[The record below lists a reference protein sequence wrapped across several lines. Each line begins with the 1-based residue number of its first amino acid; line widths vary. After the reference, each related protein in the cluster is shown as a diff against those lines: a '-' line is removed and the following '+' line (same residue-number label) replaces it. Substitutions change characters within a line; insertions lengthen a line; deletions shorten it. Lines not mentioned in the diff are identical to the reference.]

1 MTTFRRFLFAVGAAA
16 LACSMANADSMY
28 STSALVTFATDGSY
42 TLTMDKFDSSL
53 GTLTGA
59 TLYFYGAE
67 SVTDLSIV
75 SSSSSVQTFDMV
87 VQSNLVLNS
96 GNSANN
102 ADRYT
107 NEIFDIFDT
116 GVGPGLAQFPTT
128 TGSITL
134 GPAGSGVCPQGTP
147 GPTCNSVSYTPPS
160 LTIQNI
166 DPIYGFNV
174 GTGINGLTG
183 VKKVISGSNL
193 NHYIATTL
201 VPTFT
206 LTGTT
211 YGSFTVGG
219 GGNNVVPVLHTN
231 ASFQAEIDYNYT
243 VPSSTPEPATLFLM
257 GTALAGVGLLRKRIK
272 G

>member
-1 MTTFRRFLFAVGAAA
+1 MTTLRRFLFGAAVAA
-16 LACSMANADSMY
+16 LACSAASADSMY

-87 VQSNLVLNS
+87 VQSNLVQNF
-96 GNSANN
+96 GNTANSA
-102 ADRYT
+102 DKYT
-107 NEIFDIFDT
+107 GEIFDIFDT

-128 TGSITL
+128 PGSITL
-134 GPAGSGVCPQGTP
+134 GPVGSGVCPVGTP
-147 GPTCNSVSYTPPS
+147 GPTCNSVSYTPPD

-166 DPIYGFNV
+166 DAVYGFNV
-174 GTGINGLTG
+174 GTGLGGVTG
-183 VKKVISGSNL
+183 VIKTISGSNL
-193 NHYIATTL
+193 NNYVATAL
-201 VPTFT
+201 VPTFS

-211 YGSFTVGG
+211 YGTFTVGG

-231 ASFQAEIDYNYT
+231 AAFRAEVDYAYT
-243 VPSSTPEPATLFLM
+243 VPSATPEPATLVLM
-257 GTALAGVGLLRKRIK
+257 GTALAGIGLLRKRIK
-272 G
+272 A

>member
-1 MTTFRRFLFAVGAAA
+1 MTTLRRLILGAAAAA
-16 LACSMANADSMY
+16 LACSVASADSMY

-53 GTLTGA
+53 GNLTGA
-59 TLYFYGAE
+59 TLYFYGSE

-87 VQSNLVLNS
+87 VQSNLLLNS

-107 NEIFDIFDT
+107 NEVFDIFDT

-128 TGSITL
+128 SGSITL
-134 GPAGSGVCPQGTP
+134 GPNGSGVCAPATP
-147 GPTCNSVSYTPPS
+147 GPTCNSVSYTPPD

-174 GTGINGLTG
+174 GTGLGGVTG
-183 VKKVISGSNL
+183 VTKTLSGANL
-193 NHYIATTL
+193 NNYIATAL
-201 VPTFT
+201 VPTFS

-211 YGSFTVGG
+211 YGTFTVGG

-231 ASFQAEIDYNYT
+231 ASFRAEIDYNYT
-243 VPSSTPEPATLFLM
+243 APSATPEPATLFLM
-257 GTALAGVGLLRKRIK
+257 GTALAGIGLLRKRIK
-272 G
+272 V